1 MFVRNAEK
9 KMSDKPQKK
18 NAASRYG
25 FLPDVEYLENY
36 FALFDTFD
44 EAAKKNVPYK
54 LEGLMFVATVC
65 GRCHFTVD
73 LKEHILHPNELLLVL
88 PGQMVQHVDKSADFQ
103 GRFMFMSS
111 ELLANISTRKK
122 NFLAFFA
129 LRDNPQIR
137 LKPSDMEMFLQYH
150 DFIRK
155 RMQDSSPIIRLDVV
169 QHLLGALFF
178 EFLAMEDYFSR
189 QQTRLSRKDEICRQF
204 LDLLIQHY
212 KESRSVSFYAD
223 RLFITPKYLSAT
235 LRSVTGKRAGQ
246 LIDDYV
252 LLQAKVMLKTT
263 NMTVQQIS
271 EELNFANQSFFA
283 RYFKHLSG
291 LSPTQYRDN

>member
-1 MFVRNAEK
+1 M
-9 KMSDKPQKK
+9 
-18 NAASRYG
+18 
-25 FLPDVEYLENY
+25 
-36 FALFDTFD
+36 
-44 EAAKKNVPYK
+44 
-54 LEGLMFVATVC
+54 C
-65 GRCHFTVD
+65 
-73 LKEHILHPNELLLVL
+73 I
-88 PGQMVQHVDKSADFQ
+88 
-103 GRFMFMSS
+103 
-111 ELLANISTRKK
+111 
-122 NFLAFFA
+122 
-129 LRDNPQIR
+129 RD
-137 LKPSDMEMFLQYH
+137 SV
-150 DFIRK
+150 
-155 RMQDSSPIIRLDVV
+155 RLDVV

-223 RLFITPKYLSAT
+223 RLFITPKSLSAT

>member
-1 MFVRNAEK
+1 MFARNAEK
-9 KMSDKPQKK
+9 KMSNKSQKK

-36 FALFDTFD
+36 FALFDSFD
-44 EAAKKNVPYK
+44 ADAQKSMPYR

-65 GRCHFTVD
+65 GTCHFTVD

-122 NFLAFFA
+122 NFSVFFA

-223 RLFITPKYLSAT
+223 RLFITPK
-235 LRSVTGKRAGQ
+235 
-246 LIDDYV
+246 
-252 LLQAKVMLKTT
+252 
-263 NMTVQQIS
+263 
-271 EELNFANQSFFA
+271 
-283 RYFKHLSG
+283 
-291 LSPTQYRDN
+291 

>member
-1 MFVRNAEK
+1 
-9 KMSDKPQKK
+9 
-18 NAASRYG
+18 
-25 FLPDVEYLENY
+25 
-36 FALFDTFD
+36 
-44 EAAKKNVPYK
+44 
-54 LEGLMFVATVC
+54 
-65 GRCHFTVD
+65 
-73 LKEHILHPNELLLVL
+73 
-88 PGQMVQHVDKSADFQ
+88 MVQHVDKSADFQ

-111 ELLANISTRKK
+111 ELLTNISTRKK
-122 NFLAFFA
+122 NFSVFFA

-137 LKPSDMEMFLQYH
+137 LKPSDMKMFLQYH

-189 QQTRLSRKDEICRQF
+189 QQPRLSRKDEICRQF

-212 KESRSVSFYAD
+212 KESRSVSFYA
-223 RLFITPKYLSAT
+223 AT

>member
-1 MFVRNAEK
+1 MT
-9 KMSDKPQKK
+9 DKPLKK
-18 NAASRYG
+18 DTPNRYG
-25 FLPDVEYLENY
+25 FLPDVVFLENY
-36 FALFDTFD
+36 FALFDTID
-44 EAAKKNVPYK
+44 DAAQKTAPYK
-54 LEGLMFVATVC
+54 MEGLMFVATLAGTCRFIVN
-65 GRCHFTVD
+65 

-88 PGQMVQHVDKSADFQ
+88 PGQMLQHVDKSPDFQ
-103 GRFMFMSS
+103 GRFLFMSN
-111 ELLANISTRKK
+111 ELLTNISTRKK
-122 NFLAFFA
+122 KFSAFFA

-155 RMQDSSPIIRLDVV
+155 RMQTSSPIIRLDVV
-169 QHLLGALFF
+169 QHILGALLF
-178 EFLAMEDYFSR
+178 EFLAMGNYFS
-189 QQTRLSRKDEICRQF
+189 QQKTKLSRKDEICRQF
-204 LDLLIQHY
+204 FDLLIQHY
-212 KESRSVSFYAD
+212 KESRSVAFYAD

-252 LLQAKVMLKTT
+252 LLQAKVLLKTT

-291 LSPTQYRDN
+291 ISPTQYRDN

>member
-1 MFVRNAEK
+1 MFARNAEK

-44 EAAKKNVPYK
+44 ADAQKSMPYR

-65 GRCHFTVD
+65 GTCHFTVD

-122 NFLAFFA
+122 NFSVFFA
-129 LRDNPQIR
+129 LRDNPGSCWAWGWWRLFWYSWPRKTIIGKPILLPIR
-137 LKPSDMEMFLQYH
+137 RPARP
-150 DFIRK
+150 DFGSRSIFA
-155 RMQDSSPIIRLDVV
+155 SSP
-169 QHLLGALFF
+169 
-178 EFLAMEDYFSR
+178 
-189 QQTRLSRKDEICRQF
+189 
-204 LDLLIQHY
+204 
-212 KESRSVSFYAD
+212 
-223 RLFITPKYLSAT
+223 
-235 LRSVTGKRAGQ
+235 
-246 LIDDYV
+246 
-252 LLQAKVMLKTT
+252 
-263 NMTVQQIS
+263 
-271 EELNFANQSFFA
+271 
-283 RYFKHLSG
+283 
-291 LSPTQYRDN
+291 

>member
-1 MFVRNAEK
+1 MT
-9 KMSDKPQKK
+9 DKPQKK
-18 NAASRYG
+18 DATSRYG

-36 FALFDTFD
+36 FALFDTID
-44 EAAKKNVPYK
+44 DTAQKNTPYK
-54 LEGLMFVATVC
+54 LEGLMFVAALA
-65 GRCHFTVD
+65 GSCHFTVD

-88 PGQMVQHVDKSADFQ
+88 PGQMIRHVEKSPDFQ
-103 GRFMFMSS
+103 GHFMFMSS

-122 NFLAFFA
+122 NFSVFFA

-137 LKPSDMEMFLQYH
+137 LKSSDMEMFLQYH
-150 DFIRK
+150 DFIRN
-155 RMQDSSPIIRLDVV
+155 RMQNSSPIIRLDVV

-178 EFLAMEDYFSR
+178 EFLAMEDYFSH

-212 KESRSVSFYAD
+212 KESRSVAFYAD

-252 LLQAKVMLKTT
+252 LLQTKVMLKTT
-263 NMTVQQIS
+263 NMTIQQIS

-291 LSPTQYRDN
+291 VSPTQYRDN

>member
-1 MFVRNAEK
+1 MT
-9 KMSDKPQKK
+9 DKPQKK
-18 NAASRYG
+18 EATNRYS

-36 FALFDTFD
+36 FALFDTID
-44 EAAKKNVPYK
+44 DTAQKNTPYK
-54 LEGLMFVATVC
+54 LEGLMFVAALA
-65 GRCHFTVD
+65 GSCHFTVD

-88 PGQMVQHVDKSADFQ
+88 PGQMIRHVEKSPDFQ

-122 NFLAFFA
+122 NFLVFFA
-129 LRDNPQIR
+129 LQDNPQIR
-137 LKPSDMEMFLQYH
+137 LKSSDMEMFLQYH
-150 DFIRK
+150 DFIRN
-155 RMQDSSPIIRLDVV
+155 RMQNSSPIIRLDVV

-178 EFLAMEDYFSR
+178 EFLAMEDYFSH

-212 KESRSVSFYAD
+212 KESRSVAFYAD

-291 LSPTQYRDN
+291 VSPTQYRDN

>member
-1 MFVRNAEK
+1 MFARNAEK

-65 GRCHFTVD
+65 GTCHFTVD

-103 GRFMFMSS
+103 GRFMFMPS

-122 NFLAFFA
+122 NFSVFFA

-155 RMQDSSPIIRLDVV
+155 RMQDSSPI
-169 QHLLGALFF
+169 
-178 EFLAMEDYFSR
+178 
-189 QQTRLSRKDEICRQF
+189 
-204 LDLLIQHY
+204 
-212 KESRSVSFYAD
+212 
-223 RLFITPKYLSAT
+223 
-235 LRSVTGKRAGQ
+235 
-246 LIDDYV
+246 
-252 LLQAKVMLKTT
+252 
-263 NMTVQQIS
+263 
-271 EELNFANQSFFA
+271 
-283 RYFKHLSG
+283 
-291 LSPTQYRDN
+291 

>member
-1 MFVRNAEK
+1 M
-9 KMSDKPQKK
+9 
-18 NAASRYG
+18 
-25 FLPDVEYLENY
+25 EYLENY
-36 FALFDTFD
+36 FALFDSFD
-44 EAAKKNVPYK
+44 ADAQKSMPYR

-65 GRCHFTVD
+65 GTCHFTVD

-122 NFLAFFA
+122 NFSVFFA

>member
-1 MFVRNAEK
+1 MT
-9 KMSDKPQKK
+9 DKPQKK
-18 NAASRYG
+18 EATNRYS

-36 FALFDTFD
+36 FALFDTID
-44 EAAKKNVPYK
+44 DTAQKNTPYK
-54 LEGLMFVATVC
+54 LEGLMFVAALA
-65 GRCHFTVD
+65 GSCHFTVD

-88 PGQMVQHVDKSADFQ
+88 PGQMIRHVEKSPDFQ

-122 NFLAFFA
+122 NFSVFFA

-137 LKPSDMEMFLQYH
+137 LKSSDMEMFLQYH
-150 DFIRK
+150 DFIRN
-155 RMQDSSPIIRLDVV
+155 RMQNSSPIIRLDVV

-178 EFLAMEDYFSR
+178 EFLAMEDYFSH

-212 KESRSVSFYAD
+212 KESRSVAFYAD

-263 NMTVQQIS
+263 NMTIQQIS

-291 LSPTQYRDN
+291 VSPTQYRDN